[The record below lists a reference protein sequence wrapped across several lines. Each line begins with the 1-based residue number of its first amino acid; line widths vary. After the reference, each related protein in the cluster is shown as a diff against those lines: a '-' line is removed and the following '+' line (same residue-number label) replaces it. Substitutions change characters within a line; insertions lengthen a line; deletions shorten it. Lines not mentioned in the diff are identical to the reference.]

1 MLILTSKTRRRS
13 LPMKINRKSVR
24 ALCALMTLSLALT
37 GCSRQYYGGIT
48 ERTDGVD
55 NAYTEDILPE
65 SQNNAY
71 SQQVDATLYF
81 RYLSEDLLAGVEQ
94 QFNVTAENT
103 LEQLVVQAL
112 IDGPQET
119 QYQYNA
125 LINPDTRVVSVKEQS
140 GYLSVTLSSEFLERM
155 GQDIDQEATRR
166 RLGVLSIVNAVTA
179 IGNYSRVLILI
190 DENNT
195 GNGERLTYAEA
206 GWEELGERTIEPME
220 RDSSVILSP
229 ENVLD
234 TVMSAIVEKNY
245 ERLEYYLAAADYDG
259 AARPN
264 GTGVAEAFAGKA
276 SIVGYSLEGP
286 ANVSGDG
293 KRAVLMLSITYIDAG
308 GHTAQLTALPIRM
321 LREDV
326 WKVSFQALN
335 TMFPEY

>member
-1 MLILTSKTRRRS
+1 
-13 LPMKINRKSVR
+13 MKNNRKTIL
-24 ALCALMTLSLALT
+24 ALLLALALALT

-55 NAYTEDILPE
+55 SAYTQDILPE
-65 SQNNAY
+65 SQNSAY
-71 SQQVDATLYF
+71 GQQIGATLYF

-94 QFNVTAENT
+94 QFTVTAENT

-112 IDGPQET
+112 IDGPQDT

-125 LINPDTRVVSVKEQS
+125 LINPDTRLVSIKEQS
-140 GYLSVTLSSEFLERM
+140 GYLSITLSSEFLDRM

-206 GWEELGERTIEPME
+206 GWEELGDRTIEPME
-220 RDSSVILSP
+220 RDTSVILSP
-229 ENVLD
+229 ENVID
-234 TVMSAIVEKNY
+234 IVMSAIVEKDY
-245 ERLEYYLAAADYDG
+245 ERLEYYLAAVDYDG
-259 AARPN
+259 ATRPTS
-264 GTGVAEAFAGKA
+264 TGVADALAGKA
-276 SIVGYSLEGP
+276 SIVGYSLDGP
-286 ANVSGDG
+286 ATVSGDG
-293 KRAVLMLSITYIDAG
+293 ERAVAMLSITYIDAG

-321 LREDV
+321 LHEDV
-326 WKVSFQALN
+326 WKVSFQALDA
-335 TMFPEY
+335 MFPEY